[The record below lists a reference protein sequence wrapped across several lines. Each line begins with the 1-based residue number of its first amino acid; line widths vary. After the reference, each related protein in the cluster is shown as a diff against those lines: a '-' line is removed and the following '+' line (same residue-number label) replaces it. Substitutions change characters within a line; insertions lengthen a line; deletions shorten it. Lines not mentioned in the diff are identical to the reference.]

1 MNENYDFL
9 IGKGEKNTKLLAKMS
24 TRHGL
29 IAGATGTGKTTT
41 LKVMAENFSDI
52 GVPVFLA
59 DVKGDIASISEKGET
74 NEKIEERLAKL
85 GIKDFTFNS
94 YPTRLWDVFGE
105 LGHPLRTTI
114 SEMGPLLLSRILNLN
129 EVQEGVLSI
138 TFRLADD
145 LEMLLIDLKDLRS
158 MLIYVGQNAKDLSLE
173 YGNVSVQS
181 VGAIQRSLLTL
192 EDQGGD
198 LFFGEPH
205 LDIEDF
211 LTVDKDNRGMINILA
226 AEKLFHSKKLYSTF
240 LLWMLSELYEKLPE
254 VGDLE
259 KPKLV
264 FFFDEA
270 HILFEDTPRI
280 LMEKIEQVVRLIRSK
295 GVGVF
300 FITQNPIDIPDTIL
314 GQLGN
319 RVQHALRSFTPREQ
333 KAVNAAADTF
343 RQNPNFEVKE
353 VIGQLKTGEALVSFL
368 DEEGKPSIVEQAVI
382 LPPKSKF
389 GTISD
394 QQRLFLINSSPMFQK
409 YNTSIDRESAY
420 EILEAQKQALKAEEE
435 NLQLEKEKLE
445 REKTLTKIEVE
456 KQKLEAAKQKAL
468 DKEAREQEKIEKAH
482 QRAKEKARKNNPLN
496 KVARTTM
503 NTFTGDI
510 GRKIARG
517 ILGTFKNKF

>member
-1 MNENYDFL
+1 M
-9 IGKGEKNTKLLAKMS
+9 
-24 TRHGL
+24 
-29 IAGATGTGKTTT
+29 
-41 LKVMAENFSDI
+41 
-52 GVPVFLA
+52 
-59 DVKGDIASISEKGET
+59 
-74 NEKIEERLAKL
+74 
-85 GIKDFTFNS
+85 
-94 YPTRLWDVFGE
+94 
-105 LGHPLRTTI
+105 
-114 SEMGPLLLSRILNLN
+114 
-129 EVQEGVLSI
+129 
-138 TFRLADD
+138 
-145 LEMLLIDLKDLRS
+145 
-158 MLIYVGQNAKDLSLE
+158 
-173 YGNVSVQS
+173 
-181 VGAIQRSLLTL
+181 
-192 EDQGGD
+192 
-198 LFFGEPH
+198 
-205 LDIEDF
+205 DIEDF

-319 RVQHALRSFTPREQ
+319 RVQHALRSFTPLEQ
-333 KAVNAAADTF
+333 KALNAAADTF